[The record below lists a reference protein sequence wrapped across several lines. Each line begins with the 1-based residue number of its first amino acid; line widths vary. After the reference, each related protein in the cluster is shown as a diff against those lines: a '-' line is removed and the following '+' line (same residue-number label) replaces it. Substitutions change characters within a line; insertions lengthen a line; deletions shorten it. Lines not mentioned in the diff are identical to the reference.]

1 MWFSQN
7 NVDYVAALS
16 PSGVV
21 NVEKAS
27 FTQAIPSVSYN
38 PTGSNTRNNKDNKSN
53 FYPDTDK
60 DDEED

>member
-16 PSGVV
+16 PSGIV
-21 NVEKAS
+21 NVEKAA
-27 FTQAIPSVSYN
+27 FTPSIPSISYN
-38 PTGSNTRNNKDNKSN
+38 PTGSNTRKDKE
-53 FYPDTDK
+53 